1 MFQVD
6 VDIRA
11 FIWCTFHPIAI
22 VIIQYSSGAS
32 LGFIRPKKSFFK
44 SKSKLQSGS
53 GGAST
58 SGGSTGQSRKGLASY
73 KHSFGA
79 SQDTQDKEEAE
90 MMRQKV
96 FHKAITDMDFDEP
109 DGPSPSDMSFRL
121 VCSTFDSTLWLLK
134 NGPPYCSQL
143 EAFLKISSILLGNIE
158 QDRY

>member
-11 FIWCTFHPIAI
+11 FIWCFLYPSAI
-22 VIIQYSSGAS
+22 VLIHHSSGAS

-58 SGGSTGQSRKGLASY
+58 SGGSAGQSRKGLASY

-121 VCSTFDSTLWLLK
+121 VFSMINSNYSQSFTL
-134 NGPPYCSQL
+134 PS
-143 EAFLKISSILLGNIE
+143 F
-158 QDRY
+158 